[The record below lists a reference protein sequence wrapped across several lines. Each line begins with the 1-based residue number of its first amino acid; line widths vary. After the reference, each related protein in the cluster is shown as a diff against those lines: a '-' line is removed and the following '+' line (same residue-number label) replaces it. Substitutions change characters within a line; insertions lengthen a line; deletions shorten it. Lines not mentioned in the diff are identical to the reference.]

1 MDITEA
7 TAAASAAAAKVSIV
21 LSRGKVELEPFVATV
36 DQSKCASCLTCARTC
51 PFSIPVILESGAY
64 INPAACYGCGACV
77 SVCPGN
83 AISLAHFDTREI
95 TAQVMNAIDYSH
107 YSEGGSRK

>member
-1 MDITEA
+1 MDVNEA

-21 LSRGKVELEPFVATV
+21 LPRGKVELEPFVSKV
-36 DQSKCASCLTCARTC
+36 DQSKCASCLTCVRTC
-51 PFSIPVILESGAY
+51 PFGVPVILESGAY

-83 AISLAHFDTREI
+83 AISLAHYDNVEL
-95 TAQVMNAIDYSH
+95 NAMVDAAIEFGH
-107 YSEGGSRK
+107 YVARSNA